1 MEHITVKDVIAATG
15 GTLLCGDEKKVI
27 THFCIDSRQADE
39 TSLFVPIVGERVDA
53 HAFMPGTLD
62 AGAASLTQEH
72 DAFEHDQ
79 PVIKVADT
87 IKAMQDL
94 AIYYRNKMDLPIV
107 AVTGSVGKTTTR
119 EMITCVLKGKYKAFE
134 TSGNQNSQI
143 GVPLTIDKMSYD
155 DEIAVLELGM
165 SERGQIDILTNIAQ
179 PNVAVVTNIGVA
191 HIEQL
196 KTRENICAEKLDI
209 QNGLK
214 DDGMLFINGDN
225 DMLAK
230 YAPELL
236 DYPYTFYGFGENC
249 DIKATD
255 LQEENGQTS
264 FLCHIDDKYY
274 PITLNTL
281 GKHNVLNALAAIGV
295 GARFGVPVETAC
307 KQLMEF
313 KGQRQ
318 DIRECNGYTVIDD
331 TYNAS
336 PDSMKAAL
344 SILDT
349 MKVKKHKVAVLAD
362 MLELGENSPVYH
374 REVGEYLASTS
385 VTHLF
390 AVGEMIDYT
399 IEGVKAGNSNI
410 VIQKFTDNEALA
422 SALIEFLETGD
433 AVLLKGSN
441 GMKLKEVAEKLK
453 IAF

>member
-1 MEHITVKDVIAATG
+1 
-15 GTLLCGDEKKVI
+15 
-27 THFCIDSRQADE
+27 
-39 TSLFVPIVGERVDA
+39 
-53 HAFMPGTLD
+53 
-62 AGAASLTQEH
+62 
-72 DAFEHDQ
+72 
-79 PVIKVADT
+79 
-87 IKAMQDL
+87 
-94 AIYYRNKMDLPIV
+94 
-107 AVTGSVGKTTTR
+107 
-119 EMITCVLKGKYKAFE
+119 
-134 TSGNQNSQI
+134 
-143 GVPLTIDKMSYD
+143 
-155 DEIAVLELGM
+155 
-165 SERGQIDILTNIAQ
+165 
-179 PNVAVVTNIGVA
+179 
-191 HIEQL
+191 
-196 KTRENICAEKLDI
+196 
-209 QNGLK
+209 
-214 DDGMLFINGDN
+214 
-225 DMLAK
+225 
-230 YAPELL
+230 
-236 DYPYTFYGFGENC
+236 
-249 DIKATD
+249 
-255 LQEENGQTS
+255 
-264 FLCHIDDKYY
+264 
-274 PITLNTL
+274 
-281 GKHNVLNALAAIGV
+281 
-295 GARFGVPVETAC
+295 
-307 KQLMEF
+307 MEF

>member
-1 MEHITVKDVIAATG
+1 MENITIKDILTATG
-15 GTLLCGDEKKVI
+15 GKLLCGDEHKTI
-27 THFCIDSRQADE
+27 THFCIDSRQADD
-39 TSLFVPIVGERVDA
+39 TSLFVPIIGEKVDA
-53 HAFMPGTLD
+53 HKFMKGTLD
-62 AGAASLTQEH
+62 AGAASFTQEH
-72 DAFEHDQ
+72 NSYEHEQ
-79 PVIKVADT
+79 PVIAVKDT

-119 EMITCVLKGKYKAFE
+119 EMITCVLKGKLKAFE

-143 GVPLTIDKMSYD
+143 GVPLTIDKMNFE

-165 SERGQIDILTNIAQ
+165 SERGQINILTNIAQ
-179 PNVAVVTNIGVA
+179 PNIAVVTNVGVA

-214 DDGMLFINGDN
+214 DGGMLFINGDN

-230 YAPELL
+230 YAPELVR
-236 DYPYTFYGFGENC
+236 YPYTFYGLGENC
-249 DIKATD
+249 AIRATD
-255 LQEENGQTS
+255 IQEKNGQTN
-264 FLCHIDDKYY
+264 FICHIDGHEY

-295 GARFGVPVETAC
+295 GVRFGVPIEVAS
-307 KQLMEF
+307 KQLQEF

-318 DIRECNGYTVIDD
+318 DIRESNGYTVIDD

-336 PDSMKAAL
+336 PDSMKASL

-349 MKVKKHKVAVLAD
+349 MKDKNHKIAVLAD
-362 MLELGENSPVYH
+362 MLELGDNSPNYH
-374 REVGEYLASTS
+374 KEVGTYLATTS
-385 VTHLF
+385 ITHLF

-399 IEGVKAGNSNI
+399 IEGVKENNSSI
-410 VIQKFTDNEALA
+410 EIRKFNNNDELTTALKQ
-422 SALIEFLETGD
+422 FLQPKD

-441 GMKLKEVAEKLK
+441 GMKLKEVAVVL
-453 IAF
+453 